1 MRDGLSFQL
10 LANLVLVLHFGIVAF
25 NLGGLVLIVAGNLA
39 GWCWVNAW
47 WFRITHLV
55 TIATV
60 VVQAWLGVT
69 CPLTTLE
76 MWLRANAGAG
86 TYRGGFV
93 EYWIDRLLFYSAP
106 PWVFVVGYSLFGLLV
121 LGSWLRYPPV
131 SVRGGIAHGDD
142 REVSRQPEP

>member
-10 LANLVLVLHFGIVAF
+10 LADLVLLLHFGIVAF

-39 GWCWVNAW
+39 GWRWVNAW

-60 VVQAWLGVT
+60 VAQAWLGLT

-106 PWVFVVGYSLFGLLV
+106 PWMFVVGLIGLQV
-121 LGSWLRYPPV
+121 
-131 SVRGGIAHGDD
+131 
-142 REVSRQPEP
+142 

>member
-39 GWCWVNAW
+39 GWRWVNAW

-60 VVQAWLGVT
+60 VAQAWLGLT

-106 PWVFVVGYSLFGLLV
+106 PWMFVVGYSLFGLLV